1 MCGFILLYHSEVTT
15 VLHTQSKG
23 LLSKTSLKH
32 ESKKESFFYK
42 ILFSNSFNRI
52 IFEKVLKKY
61 K

>member
-32 ESKKESFFYK
+32 ESKKESFFYE
-42 ILFSNSFNRI
+42 ILFLNSFNRI
-52 IFEKVLKKY
+52 IF
-61 K
+61 